1 MGSSEIDRYLEGVDE
16 PFRGALEGLRRVILG
31 VVPHAEQGI
40 SYQVPAFRVDGAVVA
55 GFAAFKKHL
64 SYLPF
69 SGSVL
74 HTLRREIK
82 GRDHTKSSLHFT
94 PDDPLPDALIE
105 QLVRCRLEEI
115 RTRGH

>member
-1 MGSSEIDRYLEGVDE
+1 MAAGEIDEYLTRVDE
-16 PFRGALEGLRRVILG
+16 PFRSSLEELRHLILH

-40 SYQVPAFRVDGAVVA
+40 SYQVPAFRVEGAVVA

-82 GRDHTKSSLHFT
+82 GYDHTKSSLHFT
-94 PDDPLPDALIE
+94 PDDPLPDVLVE
-105 QLVRCRLEEI
+105 QLVKCRLEEI
-115 RTRGH
+115 RSRGH

>member
-1 MGSSEIDRYLEGVDE
+1 MAASEIDHYLEQVDE
-16 PFRGALEGLRRVILG
+16 PFRGALEELRRVILG

-40 SYQVPAFRVDGAVVA
+40 SYQVPAFRVDGVVVA

-82 GRDHTKSSLHFT
+82 GREHTKSSLHFT
-94 PDDPLPDALIE
+94 PDDPLPDALVE

-115 RTRGH
+115 RARGH